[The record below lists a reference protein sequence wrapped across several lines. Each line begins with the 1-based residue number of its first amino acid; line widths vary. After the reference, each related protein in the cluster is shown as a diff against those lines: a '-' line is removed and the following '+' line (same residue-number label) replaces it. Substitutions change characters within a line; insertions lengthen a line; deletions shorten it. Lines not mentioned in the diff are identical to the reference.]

1 VNGVMRGTRAGAGTR
16 IVGMTVYW
24 VNTFTA
30 IHDEERTRQGPWD
43 NRRRFLSASLMVGG
57 AAFVLGGAG
66 RLNIARRFGAAEASR
81 DALTIPVPADPLP
94 PVAAGAV
101 IDTPGIS
108 PFITPNADFYRV
120 DTAFIVPR
128 VDTDSW
134 RLTIHG
140 MVDREME
147 LTFEQ
152 LMSREVIERDITI
165 ACVSNEVGGPY
176 IGNARWIGV
185 PLKPLLEEAGVHADA
200 DQIVSRSVDG
210 FTVGTPTAV
219 AVDPSGRFV
228 TTANFARK
236 IRRLRRETSTQQAMQ
251 CGVLQENDRFRVL
264 DFSARNHCQ
273 RLRKRDFKDLNL
285 FILDTSASGDL
296 FVCRIFSR
304 EKMEHLSH

>member
-1 VNGVMRGTRAGAGTR
+1 MLHPDA
-16 IVGMTVYW
+16 
-24 VNTFTA
+24 
-30 IHDEERTRQGPWD
+30 
-43 NRRRFLSASLMVGG
+43 RRRRSAAVPLGVIDGRRCG
-57 AAFVLGGAG
+57 VVLGGAG

-94 PVAAGAV
+94 PVAPGAV

-185 PLKPLLEEAGVHADA
+185 PLKPLLEEAGVHPDA

-210 FTVGTPTAV
+210 S
-219 AVDPSGRFV
+219 PSE
-228 TTANFARK
+228 
-236 IRRLRRETSTQQAMQ
+236 RRRPLPWTGATR
-251 CGVLQENDRFRVL
+251 C
-264 DFSARNHCQ
+264 
-273 RLRKRDFKDLNL
+273 
-285 FILDTSASGDL
+285 
-296 FVCRIFSR
+296 SR
-304 EKMEHLSH
+304 SR